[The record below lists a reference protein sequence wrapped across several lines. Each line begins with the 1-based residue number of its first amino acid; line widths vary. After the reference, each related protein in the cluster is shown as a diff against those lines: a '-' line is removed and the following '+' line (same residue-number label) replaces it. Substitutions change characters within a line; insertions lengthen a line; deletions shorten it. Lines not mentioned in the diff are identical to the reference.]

1 MKIPAISLTV
11 GLLLLTGCIS
21 VQAPPTAQSPV
32 PASSPTASGNVT
44 PDKTTPD
51 RTTTDRTTTDRTT
64 TDRTATEPEA
74 KSASDR
80 AEPKS
85 QSAATTGATPTDLD
99 PSCAYRAGEAVDGQ
113 TVTLDLC
120 SVKGDR
126 SDRSEMIFF
135 SYYLN
140 QERIDAKAACAN
152 QTWITYPDKQENRPQ
167 SAATQAMIEKVCIT
181 EANSTRAASS
191 GSNATVFD
199 PPSNV
204 RVVPNGEILCTI
216 RESRTIQ
223 TYGIS
228 GSWYK
233 TDACGKVGFIHAD
246 QLRF

>member
-1 MKIPAISLTV
+1 MKIPAISLTL

-32 PASSPTASGNVT
+32 PASSPTASSNVT
-44 PDKTTPD
+44 PDKTTTD
-51 RTTTDRTTTDRTT
+51 KTATDKTTTDRTV
-64 TDRTATEPEA
+64 TEPEA

-80 AEPKS
+80 ADRSEPKS
-85 QSAATTGATPTDLD
+85 QSTATTGATPTDLD

-113 TVTLDLC
+113 IVTLDLC

-126 SDRSEMIFF
+126 SDRSGMIFF

-140 QERIDAKAACAN
+140 QERIDAKASCAN
-152 QTWITYPDKQENRPQ
+152 QTWTTYPDNRENRPQ
-167 SAATQAMIEKVCIT
+167 SAATQAMIEEVCIA
-181 EANSTRAASS
+181 EANSTRTASS

-216 RESRTIQ
+216 RENRTIQ